1 MESIENYSDVPQCFI
16 PVYYDKM
23 LVMMIMMITMII
35 MMLTMMII
43 KADSARIRSD
53 IESRN
58 TKLNADKE
66 RFERLSEEY
75 GSKLASLQ
83 SLYDQQSETIRLL
96 ELQQESNEKLILDHE
111 MKLNEMVG
119 RIG

>member
-1 MESIENYSDVPQCFI
+1 
-16 PVYYDKM
+16 M
-23 LVMMIMMITMII
+23 L
-35 MMLTMMII
+35 

-58 TKLNADKE
+58 TKLNVDKE
-66 RFERLSEEY
+66 RFERLSEDN

-83 SLYDQQSETIRLL
+83 SLYEQQSVTIRLL

-111 MKLNEMVG
+111 IKLSEMVG
-119 RIG
+119 GWLVSCTCID

>member
-1 MESIENYSDVPQCFI
+1 
-16 PVYYDKM
+16 M
-23 LVMMIMMITMII
+23 LSYLIVEVSSWNELKTIVMYINVMI
-35 MMLTMMII
+35 TMMII